1 MNWIRS
7 YAYGLAQKHLPVEHQ
22 DIKQYSRH
30 FDAQVSTDMTEDLLS
45 LHKSQM
51 GLFFVLIVFQ
61 RYWVPSTS
69 FTPLTN
75 QFTVIDGSHGF
86 IASSHGCEDIIW
98 IFFIWDLNPS
108 LKWFLWVLRQ
118 KTLDSISCL
127 LLLHFYLL
135 TNFTPCCPDILNFK
149 MKKIDWPKTCIDSC
163 IEKSKISRILCK
175 HLSKNLNLIFVERA
189 FLHFTLFWRIPIS
202 PICLI
207 SLSLL

>member
-1 MNWIRS
+1 M
-7 YAYGLAQKHLPVEHQ
+7 L
-22 DIKQYSRH
+22 
-30 FDAQVSTDMTEDLLS
+30 TDLL
-45 LHKSQM
+45 KS
-51 GLFFVLIVFQ
+51 VFLLNTKIQ
-61 RYWVPSTS
+61 SSIRDTSMPEYQLTWSKIFCCSIYNRRKCSANWMCSKVFWVPSTS
-69 FTPLTN
+69 LTPLIY
-75 QFTVIDGSHGF
+75 QFTIIDSCHWL

-108 LKWFLWVLRQ
+108 LKCFLWVLRK

-135 TNFTPCCPDILNFK
+135 TNFASCCPDILNFK
-149 MKKIDWPKTCIDSC
+149 MKKIDWPKTCIDSS

-189 FLHFTLFWRIPIS
+189 FLHFTLLWRIPIS
-202 PICLI
+202 LIYMI

>member
-1 MNWIRS
+1 M
-7 YAYGLAQKHLPVEHQ
+7 
-22 DIKQYSRH
+22 
-30 FDAQVSTDMTEDLLS
+30 FTDLL
-45 LHKSQM
+45 KS
-51 GLFFVLIVFQ
+51 VFLLNSKIQ
-61 RYWVPSTS
+61 SCIWDTSMPEYQLTWPKIFCRSINHRWECSSYWMCSKVFWVPSTS

-108 LKWFLWVLRQ
+108 LKCFLWVLRQ

-135 TNFTPCCPDILNFK
+135 TNFTSCCPDILNFK

-175 HLSKNLNLIFVERA
+175 HLSKNLNLIFVKWA
-189 FLHFTLFWRIPIS
+189 FLHLIPFWRKQ
-202 PICLI
+202 
-207 SLSLL
+207 